1 MLGQDTY
8 RPRLRASRS
17 ARDAPLPTI
26 SALVTATVQPAARRG
41 LAPHFQRVRDSKLV
55 RQNLILFLGG
65 FAAGVGGFAY
75 HAIAGRWLGPRL
87 YGEVAALFGLYTV
100 GTTAN
105 LILVLVLARYAADLQ
120 AAGRTGAIRHVVWR
134 TSRLLA
140 TPAIAVVLLAA
151 ALSVSIAAFEHF
163 ESPVPVIWLGLAI
176 AMYCYTAIPR
186 GILQGTQRFPA
197 LSANLS
203 LEVVVRTAM
212 LAVLLAAGLAVTG
225 SMMAVLA
232 GGTFAYAL
240 GWYALRDLSAVD
252 RDVVRMRT
260 MAPFALTAAAG
271 TLGIILL
278 YSLDLVLAAHY
289 LDKQS
294 AGIYGSLNKIEVII
308 YYGTLSVSQVLF
320 PRVVEAI
327 ATRRH
332 PARLL
337 MLSAGLMAM
346 LGLGA
351 IAIFGITKGL
361 IAALLFGS
369 QFSAAQPYVLAV
381 GFIGLGLSLDNLLIQ
396 FLMAVHDRVFI
407 PILGAACVLLVGLI
421 GLMHGGLT
429 EIVTDVT
436 VTIFAL
442 LLVLAARCALLFPSL
457 SPETDTAA

>member
-1 MLGQDTY
+1 MGA
-8 RPRLRASRS
+8 RSVPRIHGLVS
-17 ARDAPLPTI
+17 ATLEG
-26 SALVTATVQPAARRG
+26 SARRG

-65 FAAGVGGFAY
+65 FIAGVGGFVY
-75 HAIAGRWLGPRL
+75 HAIAGRALGPRL
-87 YGEVAALFGLYTV
+87 YGEVAALVGLYTV
-100 GTTAN
+100 GGTAN
-105 LILVLVLARYAADLQ
+105 LILVLVLARYAADLK
-120 AAGRTGAIRHVVWR
+120 AADRFGALRHIVQR

-140 TPAIAVVLLAA
+140 VPAVTFCLLAA
-151 ALSVSIAAFEHF
+151 ATAVPLAAFENF

-176 AMYCYTAIPR
+176 AVFCYAAVPR
-186 GILQGTQRFPA
+186 GVLQGTQRFSA

-203 LEVVVRTAM
+203 LEMVVRTSM
-212 LAVLLAAGLAVTG
+212 LALLLAAGLAVTG
-225 SMMAVLA
+225 SMMAMLA
-232 GGTFAYAL
+232 GVTFAYAI
-240 GWYALRDLSAVD
+240 GMFSLRDLFNVD

-260 MAPFALTAAAG
+260 MAPFAFTAAAG

-278 YSLDLVLAAHY
+278 YNLDVVLAAHY
-289 LDKQS
+289 LDKTS

-361 IAALLFGS
+361 IAALLFGP

-381 GFIGLGLSLDNLLIQ
+381 GFIGLGLSLDNLLVQ
-396 FLMAVHDRVFI
+396 FLMAVHDRLFI
-407 PILGAACVLLVGLI
+407 PILGAACLLLVALVALFHGGVSSIVADVMATIYVVLLV
-421 GLMHGGLT
+421 
-429 EIVTDVT
+429 
-436 VTIFAL
+436 
-442 LLVLAARCALLFPSL
+442 LVGRCALLLPKL
-457 SPETDTAA
+457 RPEMLDEAA